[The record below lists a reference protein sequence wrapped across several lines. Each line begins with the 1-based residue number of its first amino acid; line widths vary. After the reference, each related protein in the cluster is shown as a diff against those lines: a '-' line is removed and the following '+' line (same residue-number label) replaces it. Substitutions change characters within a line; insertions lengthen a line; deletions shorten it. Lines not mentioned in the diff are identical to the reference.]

1 MVYLVLAMASSMSVS
16 VIMRLSESHVKND
29 VSMLALNY
37 LMCTLLALAY
47 MGSPGALFGAGGSG
61 FAVGLGILNGFL
73 YLGSFLLLQWNIR
86 ENGVVLPAT
95 FMKLG
100 VLVPTVMSIAIFREV
115 PSPFQAVGFLA
126 AIVAIVMI
134 RFERGAGRAKSALG
148 LVLLLL
154 GGGATDATSK
164 IYEELGEPLFKNG
177 FLLCTFIVALALCA
191 TLCVV
196 RRQGLAPVD
205 AAFGL
210 LIGIPNYFSA
220 RFLLLSLASV
230 PAVVA
235 YPMYS
240 TGTIALVTLIGV
252 ACFGERLSRRQA
264 AAMGIILAALVLLNL

>member
-1 MVYLVLAMASSMSVS
+1 MVYLVLAMASSMAVS
-16 VIMRLSESHVKND
+16 VIMRLSERHVKND

-37 LMCTLLALAY
+37 LMCALLAGAY
-47 MGSPGALFGAGGSG
+47 MGPSGAMSGIAGLG
-61 FAVGLGILNGFL
+61 FAVGLGAVNGAL

-100 VLVPTVMSIAIFREV
+100 VLVPAVMAIAVFHEM
-115 PSPFQAVGFLA
+115 PSLLQAIGFLA

-134 RFERGAGRAKSALG
+134 RFERGEGKAKSALG

-164 IYEELGEPLFKNG
+164 VYEELGEPLLKNG
-177 FLLCTFIVALALCA
+177 FLLCTFVVALALCA
-191 TLCVV
+191 ILCAV
-196 RRQGLAPVD
+196 RRQGLTPAD

-210 LIGIPNYFSA
+210 LIGVPNYFSA
-220 RFLLLSLASV
+220 RFLLLALSSV

-252 ACFGERLSRRQA
+252 ACFGERLTRRQTV
-264 AAMGIILAALVLLNL
+264 AMGIILAALVLLNL

>member
-1 MVYLVLAMASSMSVS
+1 MVYLILAMASSMGVS
-16 VIMRLSESHVKND
+16 VIMRLSERHVKND

-37 LMCTLLALAY
+37 LMCALLARAY
-47 MGSPGALFGAGGSG
+47 MGPISAVSGVAGGG
-61 FAVGLGILNGFL
+61 FALGLGTVNGAL

-100 VLVPTVMSIAIFREV
+100 VLVPTVMSIVVFHEI
-115 PSPFQAVGFLA
+115 PSLFQATDFLA

-134 RFERGAGRAKSALG
+134 RFERGAGKVKSALG

-164 IYEELGEPLFKNG
+164 IYEELGEPALKNG
-177 FLLCTFIVALALCA
+177 FLLCTFVVALALCVI
-191 TLCVV
+191 LCMV
-196 RRQGLAPVD
+196 RRQGLAPAD

-220 RFLLLSLASV
+220 RFLLLALSGV

-252 ACFGERLSRRQA
+252 ACFGERLSRRQT
-264 AAMGIILAALVLLNL
+264 AAMGIILAALAMLNL